1 MILLD
6 THVLFWWISEK
17 SKLTPPAIAAIE
29 AEIPGGQILISS
41 MSVWEVTILVAAG
54 RRTLSVSVPDWIAGF
69 ENIAEVTF
77 IPVDN
82 DIAVQSVLLP
92 NGFHKD
98 PADRIIVATARKFGA
113 PIITADQKIRSYR
126 HVRTIW

>member
-17 SKLTPPAIAAIE
+17 SKLTLPAIAAIE

-41 MSVWEVTILVAAG
+41 MSVWEVTMLVAAG

-92 NGFHKD
+92 DGFHKD

>member
-41 MSVWEVTILVAAG
+41 MSVWEVTMLVAAG

>member
-17 SKLTPPAIAAIE
+17 TKLTPAAIAAIE

-41 MSVWEVTILVAAG
+41 MTVWEVTMLVAAG

-69 ENIAEVTF
+69 ENMAEVTF
-77 IPVDN
+77 VPVDN

-92 NGFHKD
+92 DGFHKD

-113 PIITADQKIRSYR
+113 PIITADQKIRGYR